1 MKNILFL
8 LLLSFFASSQT
19 CAQVD
24 DSKLLELIESQRY
37 NDVAS
42 YLESIYP
49 NGAQDAK
56 TTSRLAYAYY
66 MSGNLVKAESNYLSL
81 LKLDSTRISTL
92 NSLAAIANKRGNYPQ
107 MINYYN
113 KILKIDST
121 NFFYIKQIANAYQQ
135 LDNEELSTLYLQKAN
150 KINPEDADVVY
161 DLCKIH
167 ILNGK
172 KEEARE
178 VLKPALKADSSNMLL
193 LRTALKLNSY
203 DNLFSEVIK
212 LGEKLLEIGDSSSET
227 YNLLGQAY
235 YYNKNFEKSIKIFQQ
250 IIIDTNG
257 NGSETVFYFLGLNY
271 RKLNNL
277 KKSNEFFNRA
287 IAKGIS
293 ENICIYYQELGANRE
308 ETNQFTTSIYN
319 YKKALEFSDDIEKVY
334 IVNYSIARIYDAEL
348 KQPKTALKYYKEYLK
363 NANKSKKYD
372 KPYIEYSEARVK
384 EITLAK

>member
-66 MSGNLVKAESNYLSL
+66 MSGNLVKAESNYLNL

-107 MINYYN
+107 IIIYYN
-113 KILKIDST
+113 KILKIDT
-121 NFFYIKQIANAYQQ
+121 NNFYIIKQIANAYQQ
-135 LDNEELSTLYLQKAN
+135 LDNDTLSTYYLEKAN
-150 KINPEDADVVY
+150 SLNPEDADVAY
-161 DLCKIH
+161 DLSI
-167 ILNGK
+167 IYMLNTFLEK
-172 KEEARE
+172 AIV
-178 VLKPALKADSSNMLL
+178 VLKPALKADSSNLL
-193 LRTALKLNSY
+193 LQRASLKLNGY
-203 DNLFSEVIK
+203 QGQYPDMVKIGEILIG
-212 LGEKLLEIGDSSSET
+212 LGDTSNET
-227 YNLLGQAY
+227 YNLLAQAY
-235 YYNKNFEKSIKIFQQ
+235 YYTNNYQNCINYMQK
-250 IIIDTNG
+250 IIDADADN
-257 NGSETVFYFLGLNY
+257 ETTYYFMALSY

-277 KKSNEFFNRA
+277 IKSNDNFNIA
-287 IAKGIS
+287 IEKAIS
-293 ENICIYYQELGANRE
+293 KNISVYYQELGINRE
-308 ETNQFTTSIYN
+308 DTKQYSSSIYN
-319 YKKALEFSDDIEKVY
+319 YKKALEYSSKLY
-334 IVNYSIARIYDAEL
+334 IVNYSLARIYDAEL